1 MPVSRPPR
9 KSEHAESER
18 LSDRD
23 GTIVAPPAAPPP
35 LAFAAVILANVALAF
50 GPLLVRLADTGPVA
64 SAFWRITLAAP
75 VLAIVAFL
83 SPARPR
89 MPGKG
94 QAMLWSVL
102 LISGI
107 AFAGDLG
114 TWHIGIRQTT
124 MANAT
129 LFGNSATFIFPLYGF
144 LVARAWPSRTQGIAL
159 VLAALGAGLLMGRS
173 YQVDPRH
180 LVGDLLCVLAG
191 LLYAVYFI
199 LMSRV
204 RSLMPPV
211 PALAWST
218 VASIVPLF
226 VFATLL
232 GERVWP
238 EHWSALILL
247 ALGSQIIGQGLMI
260 YALGLLSPLV
270 VGLALLVQP
279 MVATAIGWLVYGETL
294 ALPDLIGVAMVAVAL
309 VLVRRGSGKTPGKTV
324 AKAADMDDE
333 RRI

>member
-1 MPVSRPPR
+1 MPVSTPPR
-9 KSEHAESER
+9 KTEPMQSDDR
-18 LSDRD
+18 SDRNGPD
-23 GTIVAPPAAPPP
+23 RTPP

-50 GPLLVRLADTGPVA
+50 GPLLVRMADTGPVA

-75 VLAIVAFL
+75 VLALVTLVA
-83 SPARPR
+83 PARPR
-89 MPGKG
+89 APGRG
-94 QAMLWSVL
+94 QARLWL
-102 LISGI
+102 LLLVGGV

-144 LVARAWPSRTQGIAL
+144 LAARAWPSRIQGVAL
-159 VLAALGAGLLMGRS
+159 ILAALGAGLLMGRS

-180 LVGDLLCVLAG
+180 LVGDLMCVLAG
-191 LLYAVYFI
+191 ILYALYFI

-204 RSLMPPV
+204 RGHMPPI

-218 VASIVPLF
+218 IASIVPLL
-226 VFATLL
+226 VFAVAL

-238 EHWSALILL
+238 GHWSPLILL

-279 MVATAIGWLVYGETL
+279 IVATAIGWIVYDERL
-294 ALPDLIGVAMVAVAL
+294 ALPDLAGVAMVAVAL
-309 VLVRRGSGKTPGKTV
+309 VLVRRGSIKPV
-324 AKAADMDDE
+324 AKAGALDNE
-333 RRI
+333 

>member
-1 MPVSRPPR
+1 MPVSRPPGN
-9 KSEHAESER
+9 SER
-18 LSDRD
+18 VESDSLSDRA
-23 GTIVAPPAAPPP
+23 GPNTTPP
-35 LAFAAVILANVALAF
+35 LAFVAVIIANVALAF
-50 GPLLVRLADTGPVA
+50 GPLLVRMADTGPVA

-75 VLAIVAFL
+75 MLALVAL
-83 SPARPR
+83 IGPARPR
-89 MPGKG
+89 APGKG
-94 QAMLWSVL
+94 QAGLWALL
-102 LISGI
+102 LIGGV

-144 LVARAWPSRTQGIAL
+144 LVARAWPSRSQGIAL
-159 VLAALGAGLLMGRS
+159 ILAAVGAGLLMGRS

-180 LVGDLLCVLAG
+180 LVGDLMCVLAG

-204 RSLMPPV
+204 RATMPPV

-218 VASIVPLF
+218 VASILPLL
-226 VFATLL
+226 VFAVAL

-238 EHWSALILL
+238 DHWSALILL

-270 VGLALLVQP
+270 IGLALLVQP
-279 MVATAIGWLVYGETL
+279 MVATAIGWIVYGETL
-294 ALPDLIGVAMVAVAL
+294 ALPDLVGVAMVATAL
-309 VLVRRGSGKTPGKTV
+309 VLVRRGSPKTV
-324 AKAADMDDE
+324 AKPGDMEDGRE
-333 RRI
+333 TR

>member
-1 MPVSRPPR
+1 MPVSAPSR
-9 KSEHAESER
+9 KTEPSESDR
-18 LSDRD
+18 LSDRS
-23 GTIVAPPAAPPP
+23 GTNATPP
-35 LAFAAVILANVALAF
+35 LAFAAVIVANIALAF
-50 GPLLVRLADTGPVA
+50 GPWFVRIADTGPVA

-75 VLAIVAFL
+75 LLVLAALIG
-83 SPARPR
+83 PARPR
-89 MPGKG
+89 MPGRHQG
-94 QAMLWSVL
+94 VLWGFL
-102 LISGI
+102 LIGGV

-144 LVARAWPSRTQGIAL
+144 LIARAWPSRTQGIAL
-159 VLAALGAGLLMGRS
+159 ILAAVGAGLLMGRS

-191 LLYAVYFI
+191 LLYALYFI

-204 RSLMPPV
+204 RSAMPPV

-218 VASIVPLF
+218 MASIAPLF
-226 VFATLL
+226 LFAVVL
-232 GERVWP
+232 GERIWP
-238 EHWSALILL
+238 EHWGALILL
-247 ALGSQIIGQGLMI
+247 AIGSQIVGQGLMI

-279 MVATAIGWLVYGETL
+279 MVATAIGWLIYGETL
-294 ALPDLIGVAMVAVAL
+294 ALPDLLGVAMVAAAL
-309 VLVRRGSGKTPGKTV
+309 VLVRRGSPKPVAKRRDMQDGKTL
-324 AKAADMDDE
+324 
-333 RRI
+333 

>member
-9 KSEHAESER
+9 KTERPESDR
-18 LSDRD
+18 LSDRG
-23 GTIVAPPAAPPP
+23 GTNPTPP

-50 GPLLVRLADTGPVA
+50 GPLLVRMADTGPVA
-64 SAFWRITLAAP
+64 AAFWRITLAAP
-75 VLAIVAFL
+75 VLALVTL
-83 SPARPR
+83 VGPARPR
-89 MPGKG
+89 MPGRG
-94 QAMLWSVL
+94 QAGLWALL
-102 LISGI
+102 LIGGV
-107 AFAGDLG
+107 AFAGYLG

-144 LVARAWPSRTQGIAL
+144 LVARAWPSRSQGIAL
-159 VLAALGAGLLMGRS
+159 ILAAIGAGLLMGRS

-180 LVGDLLCVLAG
+180 LVGDLLCILAG

-204 RSLMPPV
+204 RVAMPPI

-218 VASIVPLF
+218 MASVVPLF
-226 VFATLL
+226 VFAALL

-238 EHWSALILL
+238 DHWSALILL
-247 ALGSQIIGQGLMI
+247 ALGSQIVGQGLMI

-279 MVATAIGWLVYGETL
+279 MVATAIGWIVYGETL
-294 ALPDLIGVAMVAVAL
+294 ALPDLVGVAMVAIAL
-309 VLVRRGSGKTPGKTV
+309 VMVRRGSTRTV
-324 AKAADMDDE
+324 ATPHDRDNE
-333 RRI
+333 

>member
-9 KSEHAESER
+9 KSERPESAVR
-18 LSDRD
+18 SDRS
-23 GTIVAPPAAPPP
+23 GTNATPP
-35 LAFAAVILANVALAF
+35 LAFAAVLLGNVALAF
-50 GPLLVRLADTGPVA
+50 GPLLVRMADTGPVA

-75 VLAIVAFL
+75 VLALVAL
-83 SPARPR
+83 LGPARPR
-89 MPGKG
+89 MPGGG
-94 QAMLWSVL
+94 QAGLWTL
-102 LISGI
+102 LLVGGV

-144 LVARAWPSRTQGIAL
+144 LVARAWPSRSQGAAL
-159 VLAALGAGLLMGRS
+159 ILAAIGAGLLMGRS

-204 RSLMPPV
+204 RIAMPPV

-226 VFATLL
+226 VFAVLL
-232 GERVWP
+232 GERIWP
-238 EHWSALILL
+238 DHWSPLILL

-279 MVATAIGWLVYGETL
+279 MVATAIGWIVYGETL
-294 ALPDLIGVAMVAVAL
+294 ALPDLVGVALVAVAL
-309 VLVRRGSGKTPGKTV
+309 VLVRRGSSRAVAPPGNGNH
-324 AKAADMDDE
+324 E
-333 RRI
+333 

>member
-1 MPVSRPPR
+1 MPVSAPPR
-9 KSEHAESER
+9 KNDAPE
-18 LSDRD
+18 SDRHH
-23 GTIVAPPAAPPP
+23 GVTTVPP
-35 LAFAAVILANVALAF
+35 LAFVAVILANVALAF
-50 GPLLVRLADTGPVA
+50 GPWFVRMADTGPVA

-75 VLAIVAFL
+75 ILVLVAL
-83 SPARPR
+83 VGPARPR

-94 QAMLWSVL
+94 QGLLWGFL
-102 LISGI
+102 LIGGV

-114 TWHIGIRQTT
+114 TWHMGIRQTT

-159 VLAALGAGLLMGRS
+159 VLAAVGAGLLMGRS

-191 LLYAVYFI
+191 MLYAVYFI

-204 RSLMPPV
+204 RFAMPPI

-218 VASIVPLF
+218 MASVVPLF
-226 VFATLL
+226 LFATLL

-238 EHWSALILL
+238 DHWGPLILL
-247 ALGSQIIGQGLMI
+247 AIGSQIVGQGLMI

-279 MVATAIGWLVYGETL
+279 IVATAIGWVVYGEAL
-294 ALPDLIGVAMVAVAL
+294 ALPEWLGVAMVAAAL
-309 VLVRRGSGKTPGKTV
+309 VLVRWGAPKMV
-324 AKAADMDDE
+324 AKPRDMEDG
-333 RRI
+333 RATL

>member
-1 MPVSRPPR
+1 MSRSPSGRCWCGWRIP
-9 KSEHAESER
+9 AGR
-18 LSDRD
+18 L
-23 GTIVAPPAAPPP
+23 G
-35 LAFAAVILANVALAF
+35 L
-50 GPLLVRLADTGPVA
+50 LADHAGRAGAGTGRA
-64 SAFWRITLAAP
+64 DLARSATYA
-75 VLAIVAFL
+75 
-83 SPARPR
+83 
-89 MPGKG
+89 GKG
-94 QAMLWSVL
+94 QTGLWALL
-102 LISGI
+102 LIGGI

-144 LVARAWPSRTQGIAL
+144 LVARAWPSRSQGIAL
-159 VLAALGAGLLMGRS
+159 ILAAVGAGLLMGRS

-191 LLYAVYFI
+191 ILYALYFI

-204 RSLMPPV
+204 RTSMPPV

-218 VASIVPLF
+218 MASIVPLF

-238 EHWSALILL
+238 DHWSALILL

-294 ALPDLIGVAMVAVAL
+294 ALPDLAGVAMVAVAL
-309 VLVRRGSGKTPGKTV
+309 VLVRRGSAV
-324 AKAADMDDE
+324 AKPNDTDE
-333 RRI
+333 RQGRRIRI

>member
-1 MPVSRPPR
+1 MSRPPR
-9 KSEHAESER
+9 KTERPESDR
-18 LSDRD
+18 LSDRG
-23 GTIVAPPAAPPP
+23 GTNPTPP

-50 GPLLVRLADTGPVA
+50 GPLLVRMADTGPVA
-64 SAFWRITLAAP
+64 AAFWRITLAAP
-75 VLAIVAFL
+75 VLALVTL
-83 SPARPR
+83 VGPARPR
-89 MPGKG
+89 MPGRG
-94 QAMLWSVL
+94 QAGLWALL
-102 LISGI
+102 LIGGV
-107 AFAGDLG
+107 AFAGYLG

-144 LVARAWPSRTQGIAL
+144 LVARAWPSRSQGIAL
-159 VLAALGAGLLMGRS
+159 ILAAIGAGLLMGRS

-180 LVGDLLCVLAG
+180 LVGDLLCILAG

-204 RSLMPPV
+204 RVAMPPI

-218 VASIVPLF
+218 MASVVPLF
-226 VFATLL
+226 VFAALL

-238 EHWSALILL
+238 DHWSALILL
-247 ALGSQIIGQGLMI
+247 ALGSQIVGQGLMI

-279 MVATAIGWLVYGETL
+279 MVATAIGWIVYGETL
-294 ALPDLIGVAMVAVAL
+294 ALPDLVGVAMVAIAL
-309 VLVRRGSGKTPGKTV
+309 VMVRRGSTRTV
-324 AKAADMDDE
+324 ATPHDRDNE
-333 RRI
+333 

>member
-1 MPVSRPPR
+1 MPASAPPR
-9 KSEHAESER
+9 KSERPESDR
-18 LSDRD
+18 LSDR
-23 GTIVAPPAAPPP
+23 GGATPP
-35 LAFAAVILANVALAF
+35 LAFAAVIIANIALAF
-50 GPLLVRLADTGPVA
+50 GPLLVRMADTGPVA
-64 SAFWRITLAAP
+64 AAFWRITLAAP
-75 VLAIVAFL
+75 VLAIVAL
-83 SPARPR
+83 ISPARPR
-89 MPGKG
+89 LPGKG
-94 QAMLWSVL
+94 QAGLWAL
-102 LISGI
+102 LLVGGV

-144 LVARAWPSRTQGIAL
+144 LVARAWPSRSQGIAL
-159 VLAALGAGLLMGRS
+159 ILAAIGAGLLMGRS

-191 LLYAVYFI
+191 ILYALYFI

-204 RSLMPPV
+204 RTSMPPV

-218 VASIVPLF
+218 MASIVPLF

-238 EHWSALILL
+238 DHWSALILL

-279 MVATAIGWLVYGETL
+279 MVATAIGWVVYGETL
-294 ALPDLIGVAMVAVAL
+294 ALPDLAGVAMVAVAL
-309 VLVRRGSGKTPGKTV
+309 VMVRRGSTRAV
-324 AKAADMDDE
+324 AKPDD
-333 RRI
+333 RDDG

>member
-9 KSEHAESER
+9 KSASPESGR
-18 LSDRD
+18 LSDAAAA
-23 GTIVAPPAAPPP
+23 TPPI
-35 LAFAAVILANVALAF
+35 AFAAVILANVALAF
-50 GPLLVRLADTGPVA
+50 GPLLVRMADTGPVA

-75 VLAIVAFL
+75 VLALVAL
-83 SPARPR
+83 LGPARPR
-89 MPGKG
+89 APGRG
-94 QAMLWSVL
+94 QAGLWL
-102 LISGI
+102 LLLVGGI

-144 LVARAWPSRTQGIAL
+144 LVARAWPSRTQGVAL

-191 LLYAVYFI
+191 ILYAVYFI

-204 RSLMPPV
+204 RSIMPPV

-218 VASIVPLF
+218 MASVVPLF
-226 VFATLL
+226 VFAVVL

-238 EHWSALILL
+238 DHWSALILL

-279 MVATAIGWLVYGETL
+279 MVATAIGWIVYGETL
-294 ALPDLIGVAMVAVAL
+294 ALPDLAGVAMVATAL
-309 VLVRRGSGKTPGKTV
+309 VLVRRGSPRAV
-324 AKAADMDDE
+324 ARPDDRDDE

>member
-1 MPVSRPPR
+1 MPVSAPPR
-9 KSEHAESER
+9 KSELSESVR
-18 LSDRD
+18 LSDRS
-23 GTIVAPPAAPPP
+23 GPTTTPP

-50 GPLLVRLADTGPVA
+50 GPLLVRMADTGPVA

-75 VLAIVAFL
+75 VLVL
-83 SPARPR
+83 VTLLGSARPR
-89 MPGKG
+89 MPGRG
-94 QAMLWSVL
+94 QAGLWALL
-102 LISGI
+102 LIGGI

-114 TWHIGIRQTT
+114 AWHIGIRQTT

-144 LVARAWPSRTQGIAL
+144 LVARAWPSRMQGIAL
-159 VLAALGAGLLMGRS
+159 ILAAVGAGLLMGRS

-191 LLYAVYFI
+191 VLYAFYFI

-204 RSLMPPV
+204 RVAMPPV

-218 VASIVPLF
+218 LASIVPLF
-226 VFATLL
+226 VFAVVL

-238 EHWSALILL
+238 DHWSPLILL

-279 MVATAIGWLVYGETL
+279 MVATAIGWIVYGETL
-294 ALPDLIGVAMVAVAL
+294 ALPDLAGVAMVAVAL
-309 VLVRRGSGKTPGKTV
+309 VLVRRGSSKAV
-324 AKAADMDDE
+324 AKPDDRDDE
-333 RRI
+333 RSL

>member
-1 MPVSRPPR
+1 MPVSTPPR
-9 KSEHAESER
+9 KTEPMQSDR
-18 LSDRD
+18 LSVRGGPT
-23 GTIVAPPAAPPP
+23 GTPP

-50 GPLLVRLADTGPVA
+50 GPLLVRMADTGPVA

-75 VLAIVAFL
+75 VLAIVAL
-83 SPARPR
+83 IGPARPR

-94 QAMLWSVL
+94 QAGLWVL
-102 LISGI
+102 LLVGGV

-144 LVARAWPSRTQGIAL
+144 LAARAWPSRSQGIAL
-159 VLAALGAGLLMGRS
+159 ILAALGAGLLMGRS

-180 LVGDLLCVLAG
+180 LVGDLMCVLAG
-191 LLYAVYFI
+191 VLYAIYFI
-199 LMSRV
+199 LMARV
-204 RSLMPPV
+204 REHMPPV

-218 VASIVPLF
+218 MASILPLF
-226 VFATLL
+226 VFAVLL
-232 GERVWP
+232 GERIWP
-238 EHWSALILL
+238 DHWSALILL

-279 MVATAIGWLVYGETL
+279 MVATAIGWLAYGETL
-294 ALPDLIGVAMVAVAL
+294 ALPDLVGVAMVAVAL
-309 VLVRRGSGKTPGKTV
+309 VLVRRGSSKAV
-324 AKAADMDDE
+324 AKPGALDNE
-333 RRI
+333 

>member
-9 KSEHAESER
+9 KSERSESDG
-18 LSDRD
+18 LSDRS
-23 GTIVAPPAAPPP
+23 GTSTTPP

-50 GPLLVRLADTGPVA
+50 GPLLVRMADTGPVA

-75 VLAIVAFL
+75 VLALVAL
-83 SPARPR
+83 ISPARPR
-89 MPGKG
+89 VPGKG
-94 QAMLWSVL
+94 QAGLWALL
-102 LISGI
+102 LIGGV

-159 VLAALGAGLLMGRS
+159 ILAAVGAGLLMGRS

-204 RSLMPPV
+204 RTSMPPV

-218 VASIVPLF
+218 MASILPLF

-238 EHWSALILL
+238 DHWSALILL

-294 ALPDLIGVAMVAVAL
+294 ALPDLVGVAMVAVAL
-309 VLVRRGSGKTPGKTV
+309 VLVRRGSTSKAV
-324 AKAADMDDE
+324 AKPGDKDDG
-333 RRI
+333 

>member
-1 MPVSRPPR
+1 MPVSPPPR
-9 KSEHAESER
+9 KSELSERDR
-18 LSDRD
+18 LSDRT
-23 GTIVAPPAAPPP
+23 GTNATPP

-50 GPLLVRLADTGPVA
+50 GPLLVRMADTGPVA

-75 VLAIVAFL
+75 VLVLVAL
-83 SPARPR
+83 VAPARPR
-89 MPGKG
+89 MPDKRQMG
-94 QAMLWSVL
+94 LWAL
-102 LISGI
+102 LLVGGV

-114 TWHIGIRQTT
+114 AWHLGIRQTT

-144 LVARAWPSRTQGIAL
+144 LVARSWPSRMQGIAL
-159 VLAALGAGLLMGRS
+159 ILAAVGAGLLMGRS

-191 LLYAVYFI
+191 VLYAVYFI

-204 RSLMPPV
+204 RFAMPPI

-218 VASIVPLF
+218 LASIVPLLL
-226 VFATLL
+226 FAAAL

-238 EHWSALILL
+238 DHWAPLILL
-247 ALGSQIIGQGLMI
+247 ALGSQIIGQGLMM
-260 YALGLLSPLV
+260 YALGLLSPLI
-270 VGLALLVQP
+270 VGIALLVQP

-294 ALPDLIGVAMVAVAL
+294 APPDWVGVAMVAVAL
-309 VLVRRGSGKTPGKTV
+309 VLVRRGSPQRATQPV
-324 AKAADMDDE
+324 ANPDDMDDE
-333 RRI
+333 RRIK

>member
-1 MPVSRPPR
+1 MPVSAPAR
-9 KSEHAESER
+9 KSEQTESDR
-18 LSDRD
+18 LSDRS
-23 GTIVAPPAAPPP
+23 GTNAPAP

-50 GPLLVRLADTGPVA
+50 GPLLVRMADTGPVA

-75 VLAIVAFL
+75 VLALVAL
-83 SPARPR
+83 IGPARPR
-89 MPGKG
+89 MPGKA
-94 QAMLWSVL
+94 QAGLWGLL
-102 LISGI
+102 LIGGI

-114 TWHIGIRQTT
+114 AWHIGIRQTT

-144 LVARAWPSRTQGIAL
+144 LVARAWPSRSQGIAL
-159 VLAALGAGLLMGRS
+159 ILAAAGAGLLMGRS

-191 LLYAVYFI
+191 VLYAVYFI

-204 RSLMPPV
+204 RVAMPPM

-218 VASIVPLF
+218 MASIVPLF
-226 VFATLL
+226 VFAVLL

-238 EHWSALILL
+238 DHWSPLILL

-279 MVATAIGWLVYGETL
+279 MVATAIGWIVYGETL
-294 ALPDLIGVAMVAVAL
+294 ALPDLAGVAMVAAAL
-309 VLVRRGSGKTPGKTV
+309 VLVRRGSARAVARPDDRNDGK
-324 AKAADMDDE
+324 
-333 RRI
+333 RI

>member
-9 KSEHAESER
+9 KSEPSESVR
-18 LSDRD
+18 LSDRS
-23 GTIVAPPAAPPP
+23 GTNATPP
-35 LAFAAVILANVALAF
+35 LAFAAVILANIALAF
-50 GPLLVRLADTGPVA
+50 GPLLVRMADTGPVA

-75 VLAIVAFL
+75 MLALVAL
-83 SPARPR
+83 LGPARPR

-94 QAMLWSVL
+94 QGILWSLL
-102 LISGI
+102 LIGGI

-144 LVARAWPSRTQGIAL
+144 LVARAWPSRSQGVAL
-159 VLAALGAGLLMGRS
+159 ILAAIGAGLLMGRS

-180 LVGDLLCVLAG
+180 LVGDLMCVLAG
-191 LLYAVYFI
+191 ILYALYFI

-204 RSLMPPV
+204 REHMPPV

-218 VASIVPLF
+218 MASIVPLL
-226 VFATLL
+226 VFALLL
-232 GERVWP
+232 GERIWP
-238 EHWSALILL
+238 DHWGPLILL
-247 ALGSQIIGQGLMI
+247 ALGSQIVGQGLMI
-260 YALGLLSPLV
+260 YALGMLSPLV

-279 MVATAIGWLVYGETL
+279 MVATAIGWIVYGETL
-294 ALPDLIGVAMVAVAL
+294 ALPDLVGVAMVAVAL
-309 VLVRRGSGKTPGKTV
+309 VLVRRGSTV
-324 AKAADMDDE
+324 AKPDD
-333 RRI
+333 RDDV

>member
-9 KSEHAESER
+9 KTERPESDR
-18 LSDRD
+18 LSDRG
-23 GTIVAPPAAPPP
+23 GTNPTPP

-50 GPLLVRLADTGPVA
+50 GPLLVRMADTGPVA
-64 SAFWRITLAAP
+64 AAFWRITLAAP
-75 VLAIVAFL
+75 VLALVTL
-83 SPARPR
+83 VGPARPR
-89 MPGKG
+89 MPGRG
-94 QAMLWSVL
+94 QAGLWALL
-102 LISGI
+102 LIGGV

-144 LVARAWPSRTQGIAL
+144 LVARAWPSRSQGIAL
-159 VLAALGAGLLMGRS
+159 ILAAIGAGLLMGRS

-180 LVGDLLCVLAG
+180 LVGDLLCILAG

-204 RSLMPPV
+204 RVAMPPI

-218 VASIVPLF
+218 MASVVPLF
-226 VFATLL
+226 VFAALL

-238 EHWSALILL
+238 DHWSALILL
-247 ALGSQIIGQGLMI
+247 ALGSQIVGQGLMI

-279 MVATAIGWLVYGETL
+279 MVATAIGWIVYGETL
-294 ALPDLIGVAMVAVAL
+294 ALPDLVGVAMVAIAL
-309 VLVRRGSGKTPGKTV
+309 VMVRRGSTRTV
-324 AKAADMDDE
+324 ATPHDRDNE
-333 RRI
+333 

>member
-1 MPVSRPPR
+1 MPVSAPAR
-9 KSEHAESER
+9 KSEQTESDR
-18 LSDRD
+18 LSDRS
-23 GTIVAPPAAPPP
+23 GTNAPAP

-50 GPLLVRLADTGPVA
+50 GPLLVRMADTGPVA

-75 VLAIVAFL
+75 VLALVAL
-83 SPARPR
+83 IGPSRPR
-89 MPGKG
+89 MPGKA
-94 QAMLWSVL
+94 QAGLWGLL
-102 LISGI
+102 LIGGI

-114 TWHIGIRQTT
+114 AWHIGIRQTT

-144 LVARAWPSRTQGIAL
+144 LVARAWPSRSQGIAL
-159 VLAALGAGLLMGRS
+159 ILAAAGAGLLMGRS

-191 LLYAVYFI
+191 VLYAVYFI

-204 RSLMPPV
+204 RVAMPPV

-218 VASIVPLF
+218 MASIVPLF
-226 VFATLL
+226 VFAVLL

-238 EHWSALILL
+238 DHWSPLILL

-279 MVATAIGWLVYGETL
+279 MVATAIGWIVYGETL
-294 ALPDLIGVAMVAVAL
+294 ALPDLAGVAMVAAAL
-309 VLVRRGSGKTPGKTV
+309 VLVRRGSARAVARPDDRNDGK
-324 AKAADMDDE
+324 
-333 RRI
+333 RI